1 MKKFQVRIAQ
11 DNLIRN
17 RFVDSSLHVISCRRW
32 IFKVI
37 FEIAG
42 FGEKN
47 FTAFPLVIV
56 LIQFV
61 DGASELRASKGR
73 KFEMLRI

>member
-1 MKKFQVRIAQ
+1 M
-11 DNLIRN
+11 
-17 RFVDSSLHVISCRRW
+17 
-32 IFKVI
+32 I

-61 DGASELRASKGR
+61 DGASELRAGR